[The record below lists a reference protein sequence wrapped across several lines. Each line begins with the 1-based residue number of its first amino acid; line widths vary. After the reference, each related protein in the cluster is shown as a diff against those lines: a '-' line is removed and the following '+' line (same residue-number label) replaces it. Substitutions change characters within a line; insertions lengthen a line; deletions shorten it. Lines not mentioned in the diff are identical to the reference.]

1 MARLTVGE
9 PASVTA
15 AAVEVRRPFLA
26 WRLIPLAFYLLAFAL
41 VRGDLAHFP
50 AAPADLSLHLY
61 FGAMLLYLGGM
72 LFYFAYFSYR
82 REGLRWLGLMLVV
95 PGALI
100 HLSAIVARGFA
111 DGHYPL
117 ANMYEYSSML
127 ALVAVTV
134 FVLLSVRYPVA
145 SLGGGVALFVVIAL
159 MGIGYGLYQSPEPL
173 VPALQSYW
181 LKIHVTSMMTSSG
194 VLVSSFVFA
203 ALYLVKDRSTYI
215 KSWLHGSAVA
225 ARLPS
230 LETLDRLTFRAI
242 LLGFPI
248 WTFGTMAGAIWG
260 EHAWGRWWGWDPKE
274 TWAAITWIVYAI
286 YLHAHGLRAWR
297 GRRTALIATAGFI
310 SIMITLYA
318 VNLWIVGLHSYAR
331 GAG

>member
-1 MARLTVGE
+1 MARLTVSDRV
-9 PASVTA
+9 ATQA
-15 AAVEVRRPFLA
+15 DRTNRPPLMA
-26 WRLIPLAFYLLAFAL
+26 WRLTPLVFYLLGFLL
-41 VRGDLAHFP
+41 VRGDIARLP
-50 AAPADLSLHLY
+50 GSVADLSLHLY
-61 FGAMLLYLGGM
+61 FAAMLFYVGAMF
-72 LFYFAYFSYR
+72 FYFAYFAYR
-82 REGLRWLGLMLVV
+82 RDGLRWLGLVLVV
-95 PGALI
+95 PGAAV
-100 HLSAIVARGFA
+100 HLGAIISRGFA
-111 DGHYPL
+111 DSHYPL
-117 ANMYEYSSML
+117 ANMYEYSSMC

-134 FVLLSVRYPVA
+134 FVLMTVRYPVA
-145 SLGGGVALFVVIAL
+145 SLGGGLALFVVVAL
-159 MGIGYGLYQSPEPL
+159 MGVGYGLYQSPEPL

-181 LKIHVTSMMTSSG
+181 LKIHVSSMMASSG

-203 ALYLVKDRSTYI
+203 GLYLVKDRSASV
-215 KSWLHGSAVA
+215 KSWLHGSAIA

-274 TWAAITWIVYAI
+274 TWAAITWMVYAI

-310 SIMITLYA
+310 SIMVTLYA
-318 VNLWIVGLHSYAR
+318 VNLWIVGLHSYAK

>member
-1 MARLTVGE
+1 MARVTVNE
-9 PASVTA
+9 PVVSVAATA
-15 AAVEVRRPFLA
+15 ERRFPSV
-26 WRLIPLAFYLLAFAL
+26 WRLVPLAFYLLAFLL
-41 VRGDLAHFP
+41 VRGDLARLP
-50 AAPADLSLHLY
+50 SAVADLSLHLY
-61 FGAMLLYLGGM
+61 FAAMALYVGGM
-72 LFYFAYFSYR
+72 FAYFAYFSYR
-82 REGLRWLGLMLVV
+82 TEALRWLGLALVV
-95 PGALI
+95 PGAAI
-100 HLSAIVARGFA
+100 HLGAIVSRGFA

-127 ALVAVTV
+127 ALVAVIVFLLMTV
-134 FVLLSVRYPVA
+134 RWPVA
-145 SLGGGVALFVVIAL
+145 SLGGGVALFVVVAL

-181 LKIHVTSMMTSSG
+181 LKIHVTSMMASSG
-194 VLVSSFVFA
+194 ILVSSFVFA
-203 ALYLVKDRSTYI
+203 ALYLVRDRSASV
-215 KSWLHGSAVA
+215 KSWLHGTAAA

-274 TWAAITWIVYAI
+274 TWAAITWMIYAI
-286 YLHAHGLRAWR
+286 YLHAHTLRAWR
-297 GRRTALIATAGFI
+297 GRRTALIATAGFV
-310 SIMITLYA
+310 SILITLYA

>member
-1 MARLTVGE
+1 M
-9 PASVTA
+9 
-15 AAVEVRRPFLA
+15 F
-26 WRLIPLAFYLLAFAL
+26 
-41 VRGDLAHFP
+41 
-50 AAPADLSLHLY
+50 LY
-61 FGAMLLYLGGM
+61 FA
-72 LFYFAYFSYR
+72 FFAYR
-82 REGLRWLGLMLVV
+82 TEALRWLAVALVA
-95 PGALI
+95 PGAAI
-100 HLSAIVARGFA
+100 HLAAIISRGFA

-127 ALVAVTV
+127 ALVAVAA
-134 FVLLSVRYPVA
+134 FLLMTLRWPVA
-145 SLGGGVALFVVIAL
+145 SLGGGLALFVVVML

-181 LKIHVTSMMTSSG
+181 LKIHVSSMMASSG
-194 VLVSSFVFA
+194 ILVSSFVFA
-203 ALYLVKDRSTYI
+203 ALYLVKDRSASV
-215 KSWLHGSAVA
+215 KSWLNGSAIA

-248 WTFGTMAGAIWG
+248 WTFGTMAGAVWG

-286 YLHAHGLRAWR
+286 YLHAHSLRAWR
-297 GRRTALIATAGFI
+297 GRRTALIATAGFV

-318 VNLWIVGLHSYAR
+318 VNLWIVGLHSYAK

>member
-1 MARLTVGE
+1 MADVTVKD
-9 PASVTA
+9 PVAMVTEVA
-15 AAVEVRRPFLA
+15 ARRPPA
-26 WRLIPLAFYLLAFAL
+26 VWRIVQLAFYLLGLAL
-41 VRGDLAHFP
+41 ISGDLGRLPGAV
-50 AAPADLSLHLY
+50 AELSLHLY
-61 FGAMLLYLGGM
+61 FGAMALYLGAM
-72 LFYFAYFSYR
+72 FFYFEFFSYR
-82 REGLRWLGLMLVV
+82 AEPLRWLGLALVI
-95 PGALI
+95 PGIAI
-100 HLSAIVARGFA
+100 HLAAIVLRGIA

-127 ALVAVTV
+127 ALVAVVAFQFMT
-134 FVLLSVRYPVA
+134 LRWPVA
-145 SLGGGVALFVVIAL
+145 SLGGGVALFVVVAL

-181 LKIHVTSMMTSSG
+181 LKIHVTSMMASSG
-194 VLVSSFVFA
+194 ILVSSFVFA
-203 ALYLVKDRSTYI
+203 ALYLVKDRSTSL
-215 KSWLHGSAVA
+215 KSWLNGSVLA

-274 TWAAITWIVYAI
+274 TWAAITWMVYAI
-286 YLHAHGLRAWR
+286 YLHAHSLRAWR
-297 GRRTALIATAGFI
+297 GRRTALVATAGFV
-310 SIMITLYA
+310 SILITLYA

>member
-1 MARLTVGE
+1 ME
-9 PASVTA
+9 TA
-15 AAVEVRRPFLA
+15 E
-26 WRLIPLAFYLLAFAL
+26 PLAGTGLVPPRRWEPWRALPLVPYAL
-41 VRGDLAHFP
+41 VLLLLRQDLGGAR
-50 AAPADLSLHLY
+50 PADLSLNLY
-61 FGAMLLYLGGM
+61 FSAMLLYLAGM
-72 LFYFAYFSYR
+72 LAYFIYFAYR
-82 REGLRWLGLMLVV
+82 RDGFRWLGLAVV
-95 PGALI
+95 IPGVVI
-100 HLSAIVARGFA
+100 HVGAIVARGIA

-134 FVLLSVRYPVA
+134 FLLMTIRWPVA
-145 SLGGGVALFVVIAL
+145 SLGGGAALFVIVAL

-181 LKIHVTSMMTSSG
+181 LKIHVTSMMIASG
-194 VLVSSFVFA
+194 ILVSSFVFA
-203 ALYLVKDRSTYI
+203 ALYLVKDRS
-215 KSWLHGSAVA
+215 LRVAGSALA

-242 LLGFPI
+242 LVGFPI
-248 WTFGTMAGAIWG
+248 WTFGTIAGAIWG

-274 TWAAITWIVYAI
+274 TWAAITWMIYAI
-286 YLHAHGLRAWR
+286 YLHAHGIRAWR
-297 GRRTALIATAGFI
+297 GRRTALIAAAGFV
-310 SIMITLYA
+310 SIMVTLYA

>member
-1 MARLTVGE
+1 MARVTVNE
-9 PASVTA
+9 PVVSVAATA
-15 AAVEVRRPFLA
+15 ERRFPPA
-26 WRLIPLAFYLLAFAL
+26 WRIVPLGFYLLAFLL
-41 VRGDLAHFP
+41 VRGDLSRLPGAV
-50 AAPADLSLHLY
+50 ADLSLHLY
-61 FGAMLLYLGGM
+61 FAAMALYVGGM
-72 LFYFAYFSYR
+72 FAYFAYFAYR
-82 REGLRWLGLMLVV
+82 TEALRSLGIALVV

-100 HLSAIVARGFA
+100 HLAAIVSRGFA

-127 ALVAVTV
+127 ALVAVTA
-134 FVLLSVRYPVA
+134 FLLMTIRWPVA
-145 SLGGGVALFVVIAL
+145 SLGGGVALFVVVAL

-181 LKIHVTSMMTSSG
+181 LKIHVTSMMASSG
-194 VLVSSFVFA
+194 ILVSSFVFA
-203 ALYLVKDRSTYI
+203 ALYLVKDRSASV
-215 KSWLHGSAVA
+215 KSWLHGTVAA

-274 TWAAITWIVYAI
+274 TWAAITWIIYAI
-286 YLHAHGLRAWR
+286 YLHAHTLRAWR

-310 SIMITLYA
+310 SILVTLYA

-331 GAG
+331 GSG

>member
-1 MARLTVGE
+1 MARITVSE
-9 PASVTA
+9 PVTA
-15 AAVEVRRPFLA
+15 AATVAGRRGPVF
-26 WRLIPLAFYLLAFAL
+26 WRFVPLAFYLLAFTL
-41 VRGDLAHFP
+41 VRGDLAGGNV
-50 AAPADLSLHLY
+50 ADLSLHLY
-61 FGAMLLYLGGM
+61 FAAMVLYVGGM
-72 LFYFAYFSYR
+72 FFYFAFFAYR
-82 REGLRWLGLMLVV
+82 TEALRWVGVALVA
-95 PGALI
+95 PGAAV
-100 HLSAIVARGFA
+100 HLAAIVSRGFA

-134 FVLLSVRYPVA
+134 FLLMTVRWPV
-145 SLGGGVALFVVIAL
+145 AL

-181 LKIHVTSMMTSSG
+181 LKIHVSSMMASSG
-194 VLVSSFVFA
+194 ILVSSFVFA
-203 ALYLVKDRSTYI
+203 SLYLVKDRSASV
-215 KSWLHGSAVA
+215 KSWLNGSAIA

-274 TWAAITWIVYAI
+274 TWAAITWIIYAI
-286 YLHAHGLRAWR
+286 YLHAHTLRAWR

-310 SIMITLYA
+310 SIMVTLYA

>member
-1 MARLTVGE
+1 MARATIEQRVAAG
-9 PASVTA
+9 A
-15 AAVEVRRPFLA
+15 AAPERRSWSL
-26 WRLIPLAFYLLAFAL
+26 WRLLPLAFYLLAFAL
-41 VRGDLAHFP
+41 IRGDLARLP
-50 AAPADLSLHLY
+50 AGVADLSLHLY
-61 FGAMLLYLGGM
+61 FAAMLCYVGGM
-72 LFYFAYFSYR
+72 FFYFAFFSYR
-82 REGLRWLGLMLVV
+82 TDALRWLGLSLVL
-95 PGALI
+95 PGAGLQ
-100 HLSAIVARGFA
+100 LAAIVSRGFA

-127 ALVAVTV
+127 ALVAVTA
-134 FVLLSVRYPVA
+134 FLLMSLRWPVA
-145 SLGGGVALFVVIAL
+145 SLGGGVALFIVVAL
-159 MGIGYGLYQSPEPL
+159 MGVGYGLYQSPEPL

-181 LKIHVTSMMTSSG
+181 LKIHVTSMMASSG

-203 ALYLVKDRSTYI
+203 ALYLVKDRSANI
-215 KSWLHGSAVA
+215 KSWLSGSAIA

-286 YLHAHGLRAWR
+286 YLHAHSLRGWR
-297 GRRTALIATAGFI
+297 GRRTALIATAGFV
-310 SIMITLYA
+310 SIMVTLYA

>member
-1 MARLTVGE
+1 MARVTVTE
-9 PASVTA
+9 PVSTSVVTG
-15 AAVEVRRPFLA
+15 RRGPA
-26 WRLIPLAFYLLAFAL
+26 RWQLIPLAFYLLAFAL
-41 VRGDLAHFP
+41 VRADLVGGSA
-50 AAPADLSLHLY
+50 ADLSLQLY
-61 FGAMLLYLGGM
+61 FSAMVMYVGGM
-72 LFYFAYFSYR
+72 FFYFAYFAYR
-82 REGLRWLGLMLVV
+82 REVLRWVAIALVA
-95 PGALI
+95 PGAAI
-100 HLSAIVARGFA
+100 HLAAIIVRGFA

-134 FVLLSVRYPVA
+134 FLLMTVRWPVA
-145 SLGGGVALFVVIAL
+145 SLGGGLALFVVVAL
-159 MGIGYGLYQSPEPL
+159 MGIGFGLYQSPEPL

-181 LKIHVTSMMTSSG
+181 LKIHVTSMMASSG
-194 VLVSSFVFA
+194 ILVSSFVFA
-203 ALYLVKDRSTYI
+203 ALYLVKDRSRSA
-215 KSWLHGSAVA
+215 KSWLSGSAVA

-242 LLGFPI
+242 LFGFPI

-286 YLHAHGLRAWR
+286 YLHSHSLRSWR
-297 GRRTALIATAGFI
+297 GRRTALIATAGFV
-310 SIMITLYA
+310 SIMVTLYA

>member
-1 MARLTVGE
+1 MARAVPAGRSGLALWRALPLVFYLTV
-9 PASVTA
+9 
-15 AAVEVRRPFLA
+15 
-26 WRLIPLAFYLLAFAL
+26 FAL
-41 VRGDLAHFP
+41 IGGDLAHL
-50 AAPADLSLHLY
+50 AGRSADVSLHLY
-61 FGAMLLYLGGM
+61 FGAMLLYLAAMG
-72 LFYFAYFSYR
+72 FFFAFFAYR
-82 REGLRWLGLMLVV
+82 RDSLRWLALMLAG
-95 PGALI
+95 PGVAVHFL
-100 HLSAIVARGFA
+100 AIVFRGIA

-127 ALVAVTV
+127 ALVAVV
-134 FVLLSVRYPVA
+134 AFLLTSLRYPA
-145 SLGGGVALFVVIAL
+145 ATLGGGPALFVAVVL
-159 MGIGYGLYQSPEPL
+159 MGVGFALYQSPEPL

-194 VLVSSFVFA
+194 ILVTSFVFA
-203 ALYLVKDRSTYI
+203 ALYLARDRSLNV
-215 KSWLHGSAVA
+215 KSWLHGSALA

-248 WTFGTMAGAIWG
+248 WTFGTIAGAIWG

-274 TWAAITWIVYAI
+274 TWAAITWITYAI
-286 YLHAHGLRAWR
+286 YLHAHSLRAWR
-297 GRRTALIATAGFI
+297 GRRTALIATAGFV
-310 SIMITLYA
+310 SILVTLYA

>member
-1 MARLTVGE
+1 MARITINE
-9 PASVTA
+9 PVAATTTA
-15 AAVEVRRPFLA
+15 ARRRGPLL
-26 WRLIPLAFYLLAFAL
+26 WRFVPLAFYLLAFSL
-41 VRGDLAHFP
+41 VRGDLARGNV
-50 AAPADLSLHLY
+50 ADLSLHLY
-61 FGAMLLYLGGM
+61 FAAMGLYVGGM
-72 LFYFAYFSYR
+72 FFYFAFFAYR
-82 REGLRWLGLMLVV
+82 TEALRWVAIALVA
-95 PGALI
+95 PGAAI
-100 HLSAIVARGFA
+100 HLAAIILRGFA

-127 ALVAVTV
+127 ALVAVTA
-134 FVLLSVRYPVA
+134 FLLMTIRWPVA
-145 SLGGGVALFVVIAL
+145 SLGGGVALFVIVAL

-181 LKIHVTSMMTSSG
+181 LKIHVTSMMASSG
-194 VLVSSFVFA
+194 ILVSSFVFA
-203 ALYLVKDRSTYI
+203 ALYLVKARSASV
-215 KSWLHGSAVA
+215 KSWLNGSSIA

-242 LLGFPI
+242 LFGFPI

-286 YLHAHGLRAWR
+286 YLHSHSLRAWR

-318 VNLWIVGLHSYAR
+318 VNLWIVGLHSYAK

>member
-1 MARLTVGE
+1 MA
-9 PASVTA
+9 
-15 AAVEVRRPFLA
+15 EVRVAEGIPATASAVSSAPLLRLVPLPFYGLA
-26 WRLIPLAFYLLAFAL
+26 LAL
-41 VRGDLAHFP
+41 VAGDLANLGRDP
-50 AAPADLSLHLY
+50 GSLALHLY
-61 FGAMLLYLGGM
+61 FGAMALYLGAM
-72 LFYFAYFSYR
+72 LFYFAYFAYR
-82 REGLRWLGLMLVV
+82 RDELRRLAAALIV
-95 PGALI
+95 PGVLF
-100 HLSAIVARGFA
+100 HLLSVISRGFA

-117 ANMYEYSSML
+117 ANMFEYSSLL
-127 ALVAVTV
+127 ALTAVAVY
-134 FVLLSVRYPVA
+134 LAMSIRYPA
-145 SLGGGVALFVVIAL
+145 ARLAGGLALFVALIL
-159 MGIGYGLYQSPEPL
+159 MGVGYGLYQSPEPL

-181 LKIHVTSMMTSSG
+181 LKIHVTSMMTASG

-203 ALYLVKDRSTYI
+203 GLYLVKERGQSQ
-215 KSWLHGSAVA
+215 GSRLYAVA

-230 LETLDRLTFRAI
+230 LETLDRLTFRAV

-286 YLHAHGLRAWR
+286 YLHAHSLRAWR
-297 GRRTALIATAGFI
+297 GRRTALIAGAGFI
-310 SIMITLYA
+310 SILVTLYA

>member
-1 MARLTVGE
+1 MARVTVRE
-9 PASVTA
+9 PVTGTVTVA
-15 AAVEVRRPFLA
+15 GRRLPPL
-26 WRLIPLAFYLLAFAL
+26 WLVVPLAFYLFVFAL
-41 VRGDLAHFP
+41 IRDDLARLP
-50 AAPADLSLHLY
+50 GAAADLSLHLY
-61 FGAMLLYLGGM
+61 FAAMVLYVGGM
-72 LFYFAYFSYR
+72 FSYFAFFAYR
-82 REGLRWLGLMLVV
+82 QQALRRLGVALVA

-100 HLSAIVARGFA
+100 HLGAIVARGVA
-111 DGHYPL
+111 DSHYPL

-127 ALVAVTV
+127 SLVAVTV
-134 FVLLSVRYPVA
+134 FLLMTVRWPVA
-145 SLGGGVALFVVIAL
+145 SLGGGAALFVVVAL

-181 LKIHVTSMMTSSG
+181 LKIHVTSMMASSG
-194 VLVSSFVFA
+194 ILVSSFVFA
-203 ALYLVKDRSTYI
+203 GLYLLKDRSASV
-215 KSWLHGSAVA
+215 KSWLHGSAIA

-286 YLHAHGLRAWR
+286 YLHAHTLRLWR
-297 GRRTALIATAGFI
+297 GRRTAVIATAGFV
-310 SIMITLYA
+310 SILITLYA
-318 VNLWIVGLHSYAR
+318 VNLWIVGLHSYAK

>member
-1 MARLTVGE
+1 MARATVTDEIRAGVLAARRG
-9 PASVTA
+9 PA
-15 AAVEVRRPFLA
+15 L
-26 WRLIPLAFYLLAFAL
+26 WRLLPLAFYLLAFAI
-41 VRGDLAHFP
+41 VRGDLVQGNV
-50 AAPADLSLHLY
+50 ADLSLHLY
-61 FGAMLLYLGGM
+61 FAAMVMYVGGM
-72 LFYFAYFSYR
+72 FLYFAYFAYR
-82 REGLRWLGLMLVV
+82 REALRWLAIAVV
-95 PGALI
+95 GPGALL
-100 HLSAIVARGFA
+100 HLGAIVARGFA

-134 FVLLSVRYPVA
+134 FLLMTVRWPVA
-145 SLGGGVALFVVIAL
+145 SLGGGLALFVVVAL
-159 MGIGYGLYQSPEPL
+159 MGIGFGLYQSPEPL

-181 LKIHVTSMMTSSG
+181 LKIHVTSMMASSG
-194 VLVSSFVFA
+194 ILVSSFVFA
-203 ALYLVKDRSTYI
+203 ALYLVKDRSRSA
-215 KSWLHGSAVA
+215 KSWLSGSAVA

-242 LLGFPI
+242 LFGFPI

-286 YLHAHGLRAWR
+286 YLHSHSLRSWR
-297 GRRTALIATAGFI
+297 GRRTALIATAGFV
-310 SIMITLYA
+310 SIMVTLYA